1 MTSTLGYND
10 GDTVLMTIIDERYV
24 LPGVSLDEEVTE
36 MGIPI
41 HTASSIGSLTTL
53 AGPVIELVR
62 AEVQRK
68 RRRLKLDTRRFK
80 VEETQHTLDWA

>member
-1 MTSTLGYND
+1 
-10 GDTVLMTIIDERYV
+10 
-24 LPGVSLDEEVTE
+24 

-68 RRRLKLDTRRFK
+68 KKRLRKDIKRYK
-80 VEETQHTLDWA
+80 AEVIQHT